1 MKFSRNIPIQ
11 KFIPKF
17 QIPSIKLIIKLS
29 YINKV
34 FNISNHTTKEFAELN
49 NNRD

>member
-17 QIPSIKLIIKLS
+17 QNP
-29 YINKV
+29 INKTDKLA
-34 FNISNHTTKEFAELN
+34 FPISISNSIYLITLQKN
-49 NNRD
+49 CQN